1 MLILISETVESVE
14 QGSELSFHGDWP
26 ASCLSVAGVFVTL
39 CVNSLSNSSHRLR
52 EQITLLTRLLTQAQV
67 PLRESL
73 LSFTKFC
80 NC

>member
-52 EQITLLTRLLTQAQV
+52 EQITLSYSSSNTSRGTTEGKLT
-67 PLRESL
+67 
-73 LSFTKFC
+73 
-80 NC
+80 

>member
-26 ASCLSVAGVFVTL
+26 ASCLSVVGVFVTL

-52 EQITLLTRLLTQAQV
+52 EQITLSYSSSNTSTGTTEGKLT
-67 PLRESL
+67 
-73 LSFTKFC
+73 
-80 NC
+80 